1 MPQSLRDS
9 ALRRTPAHGVLRLTV
24 GLLSVAEPGIHPR
37 HLQCELCI
45 FRHYAGLALQFRQ
58 RALVPAAQSEPG
70 NGSEFLNHQVE
81 KIFNKLLVEF
91 TKSRAYWTTDNAL
104 VEGKNRGVV
113 RQRIGYGAIGAEYAA
128 AFKNSRGVFQS
139 VLDLPPAVRLR

>member
-1 MPQSLRDS
+1 
-9 ALRRTPAHGVLRLTV
+9 
-24 GLLSVAEPGIHPR
+24 
-37 HLQCELCI
+37 
-45 FRHYAGLALQFRQ
+45 
-58 RALVPAAQSEPG
+58 
-70 NGSEFLNHQVE
+70 VE